1 MARLAFLFTLLIAFA
16 APAHAADGRRV
27 ALVVGNGDYTAVA
40 RLTNPAAD
48 AALIA
53 AALKQAGFTS
63 VDVKRNLGKA
73 ALENA
78 LREFGRK
85 ADGAEL
91 ALVYYAG
98 HGIEVGGQNYLVPVD
113 AKLERDRDVDVE
125 ATRLDTL
132 LGHAEGARLRVVILD
147 ACRNNPF
154 VSRMERSV
162 KTRSVGRGLA
172 EVEPE
177 GETLV
182 VYAAKAG
189 ATASDGTGA
198 NSPFAEALARRLPE
212 AGVEINMTFRRVRDD
227 VLARTSRGQEPF
239 TYGSLSS
246 SEFYFVPGKPGSTSA
261 PAAPALASG
270 NVELE
275 YWRGVTAADTEDA
288 YRGYLKKYPKGEFTD
303 LANENIKRLSQKAP
317 ASTSGAPAVAQS
329 DGAAAQRSAGPT
341 ITEGLGA
348 MTQFVTAI
356 KDPRAAAQMQANAQ
370 REQQRLDQQ
379 ARNDAARQQALERQQ
394 QLQQQQLAAREQQAQ
409 QRQQRMAG
417 AQDAG
422 TVSGT
427 WRGQFVCDQ
436 STASMQM
443 VLQQASK
450 GEVTGR
456 FEFGGM
462 GSRGVSG
469 EFEVQ
474 GQLRGSRLQLTG
486 GRWITQPAGYSAR
499 PNIEGALSAD
509 GRSMSGRLLSSNC
522 GALNATRIGAAGGF

>member
-1 MARLAFLFTLLIAFA
+1 MAWLSGFVPELLPGILMARLALLFALLCTVADPA
-16 APAHAADGRRV
+16 ATAEGRRV
-27 ALVVGNGDYTAVA
+27 ALIVGNADYTAVS
-40 RLTNPAAD
+40 RLANPTAD
-48 AALIA
+48 ATLIA
-53 AALKQAGFTS
+53 GALKQAGFTS
-63 VDVKRNLGKA
+63 VDIKRNLGKA
-73 ALENA
+73 ALETA

-98 HGIEVGGQNYLVPVD
+98 HGIEVGGQNYLIPVD

-154 VSRMERSV
+154 VSRMERSI

-246 SEFYFVPGKPGSTSA
+246 TEFYFVPGKSGSPPA
-261 PAAPALASG
+261 PAAQVVVQNSSPTTQGTQQVPQS
-270 NVELE
+270 N
-275 YWRGVTAADTEDA
+275 DA
-288 YRGYLKKYPKGEFTD
+288 P
-303 LANENIKRLSQKAP
+303 
-317 ASTSGAPAVAQS
+317 
-329 DGAAAQRSAGPT
+329 AQRSAAPT

-348 MTQFVTAI
+348 MTQLVTAI

-370 REQQRLDQQ
+370 REQQRLEQQ
-379 ARNDAARQQALERQQ
+379 ARNDAARQQSIERQ
-394 QLQQQQLAAREQQAQ
+394 QLQQQQLAAREQQAL
-409 QRQQRMAG
+409 QRQQQMSGQQGAG
-417 AQDAG
+417 SAG
-422 TVSGT
+422 GT
-427 WRGQFVCDQ
+427 WRGQFVCGQ
-436 STASMQM
+436 TIASMQM
-443 VLQQASK
+443 TLQQTANGS
-450 GEVTGR
+450 VTGR
-456 FEFGGM
+456 FDFSGM
-462 GSRGVSG
+462 GPQGVSG
-469 EFEVQ
+469 AFEVQ
-474 GQLRGSRLQLTG
+474 GRVQGSRMQLAG
-486 GRWITQPAGYSAR
+486 GRWIKQPEGFSAR
-499 PNIEGALSAD
+499 PNVEGALSAD
-509 GRSMSGRLLSSNC
+509 GRSLSGRLVSGNC
-522 GALNATRIGAAGGF
+522 GEMSATRIGDAAGF